1 MVIYWAGKSS
11 DDVRVIVEK
20 YPQRTIPQKKVSTI
34 TIPGRNGDL
43 LQDEDAY
50 SNYTQDYEVYL
61 SAERSRLPAVAHA
74 AANWLCGPSG
84 YQRLEDDYDHGVFR
98 LAYFSGPAEIE
109 NIFNR
114 FGRATLRFVCK
125 PQSFLRSGVF
135 PVSLSSP
142 GSLHNPTIFSALPL
156 ITLRGSGAAQLQVG
170 PYIVAIEDI
179 DEYLVMDCD
188 TQNAYK
194 GTQNKNTEISAAAF
208 PRLDAGDSEISW
220 TGGITS
226 VEIRPRW
233 WTL

>member
-20 YPQRTIPQKKVSTI
+20 YPQRTIPQKKISTI

-50 SNYTQDYEVYL
+50 INYTQDYDVYL

-114 FGRATLRFVCK
+114 FGRATLNFVCK
-125 PQSFLRSGVF
+125 PQSFLKSGFFPLSFLSPGTIHNTTVF
-135 PVSLSSP
+135 P
-142 GSLHNPTIFSALPL
+142 ALPL
-156 ITLRGSGAAQLQVG
+156 ITIYGSGSANLQIGIYRVV
-170 PYIVAIEDI
+170 ISDI
-179 DEYLVMDCD
+179 DEYLILDCD

-194 GTQNKNTEISAAAF
+194 GTQNKNITIFTDKF
-208 PRLDAGDSEISW
+208 PRIEAGDSDIGW
-220 TGGITS
+220 TGGITRI
-226 VEIRPRW
+226 EIIPRW